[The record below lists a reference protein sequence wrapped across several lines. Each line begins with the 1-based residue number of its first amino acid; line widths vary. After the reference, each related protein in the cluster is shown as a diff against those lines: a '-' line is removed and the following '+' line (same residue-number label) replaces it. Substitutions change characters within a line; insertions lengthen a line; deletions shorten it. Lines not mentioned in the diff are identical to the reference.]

1 MEIHTYQ
8 LDDFYKIM
16 RGSEAFALPD
26 SYYALLKS
34 VDEQIVP
41 IVIEKTADK
50 PSYRSKQT
58 NHHYKE
64 EYKSTR
70 SRGGGGRDHRDR
82 DRDRDRDRETKDK
95 DDLTWQSIRNFKPT
109 NLDKKQGKER
119 IFNDIRICL
128 NKLSTKNYDTQKTQV
143 FQLLDELKQECET
156 NPESAPT
163 ITLHKIAEAIFE
175 IASTNM
181 FYAEIYAKLYKELIV
196 YDSVY
201 QEVMNSFLANYSNGI
216 KEMNYIDPDVNYEG
230 FCDYNKK
237 NDMRKATAVFVI
249 CLMKEEVIPTL
260 KVLNLMQS
268 FIEMGVQYVEEENRN
283 NEVEEIAE
291 VLYLFLQRGMSYF
304 VNCKAEWIWKFM
316 ITKHIQTFS
325 QYKKV
330 DKKSLSS
337 RAIFKYMDMMQL
349 IEKQS

>member
-1 MEIHTYQ
+1 
-8 LDDFYKIM
+8 
-16 RGSEAFALPD
+16 
-26 SYYALLKS
+26 
-34 VDEQIVP
+34 
-41 IVIEKTADK
+41 
-50 PSYRSKQT
+50 
-58 NHHYKE
+58 
-64 EYKSTR
+64 
-70 SRGGGGRDHRDR
+70 
-82 DRDRDRDRETKDK
+82 
-95 DDLTWQSIRNFKPT
+95 
-109 NLDKKQGKER
+109 
-119 IFNDIRICL
+119 
-128 NKLSTKNYDTQKTQV
+128 
-143 FQLLDELKQECET
+143 
-156 NPESAPT
+156 
-163 ITLHKIAEAIFE
+163 
-175 IASTNM
+175 M
-181 FYAEIYAKLYKELIV
+181 FYAEIYAKLYKELIA

-230 FCDYNKK
+230 YCDYNKK

-268 FIEMGVQYVEEENRN
+268 FIEMGVQYVEEENRT

-291 VLYLFLQRGMSYF
+291 VLYLFLERGMSYF

-325 QYKKV
+325 KYKKV

-349 IEKQS
+349 IEK